1 MRARKDERVR
11 RLEYIKKEIRHYLV
25 GPRPRQGKSENFCD
39 GDIDESPVETVNR
52 GGEVA
57 DKVGDSQ
64 ARHLFI

>member
-11 RLEYIKKEIRHYLV
+11 RLEYIKKEIKRYLV
-25 GPRPRQGKSENFCD
+25 GPRQVKSENFCD

-57 DKVGDSQ
+57 EKVGDSQ